1 MRSTFVCA
9 GLVLAVVGFAPPA
22 NATPITYEL
31 SGTASGK
38 IGGTTF
44 TNALVELTGTG
55 DTAGVVSFADGTFAN
70 TFDKLTVSIDGV
82 GTATAT
88 VPTEILSIPFVVL
101 GDPEIPPVLLV
112 IFGRTDSPPALDGIT
127 GLGAL
132 GSFALT
138 GYELTAIGPITDLG
152 GLGFPVLCGT
162 PGHDPC
168 MQTSLGFLSFT
179 TNDIFTDEKAT
190 FTATTVPEPA
200 TVLLVSGGLAA
211 IVRRSRSRKR
221 G

>member
-1 MRSTFVCA
+1 MRSMFLCA
-9 GLVLAVVGFAPPA
+9 GLALAAVGFAPPA

-31 SGTASGK
+31 SAIASGK

-44 TNALVELTGTG
+44 SNALVELTGTG
-55 DTAGVVSFADGTFAN
+55 DTAGIVSGADGTFAN
-70 TFDKLTVSIDGV
+70 AFDTLTISIGGV

-88 VPTEILSIPFVVL
+88 VPTEIISIPFVVI
-101 GDPEIPPVLLV
+101 GDPEIPPIPLV

-138 GYELTAIGPITDLG
+138 DYALTAIGPITDIG
-152 GLGFPVLCGT
+152 GMGFPVDCGT

-168 MQTSLGFLSFT
+168 MQTTLGFLSFA

-200 TVLLVSGGLAA
+200 TVLLVGGGLAA
-211 IVRRSRSRKR
+211 VVRRSRLRQR